1 MIKNYIADFPTKKEM
16 YHFINKYQD
25 NIKVQRFKKMYIYN
39 SYQWTLY
46 FEADNEFV
54 DSIR

>member
-16 YHFINKYQD
+16 YHFIKKYQD

-39 SYQWTLY
+39 SDIWTLY